1 MSAANPRPPFS
12 SDLLSSSWIEKMKKT
27 ILVLLLFL
35 LVVSP
40 FLFQLIPRYRIGH
53 ISQIGELEKKYPSC
67 HITNF
72 KSTGPL
78 VFIEQRQWSSWTI
91 VVWGIFQDDIDI
103 FQKDAR
109 SRNVNIFDDSNP
121 FFVYAYAYDYGN
133 KQLPVEDRLPIRKI
147 ATAQSN
153 SGYNYEFVND
163 KGETTSRHIQIG
175 GDVESTHFGINIDP
189 VSKKFVLNLE
199 IRH

>member
-1 MSAANPRPPFS
+1 
-12 SDLLSSSWIEKMKKT
+12 MKKTKT

-40 FLFQLIPRYRIGH
+40 FLFLLIPRYRIGH
-53 ISQIGELEKKYPSC
+53 INQIEELEKKYPLC

-109 SRNVNIFDDSNP
+109 SRNVNIFDDSDL

-133 KQLPVEDRLPIRKI
+133 KKLPAEDRLPVRKI
-147 ATAQSN
+147 ISAQSN

-163 KGETTSRHIQIG
+163 KGETTSRHIQIEG
-175 GDVESTHFGINIDP
+175 YVESTYFCIYIDP
-189 VSKKFVLNLE
+189 VSKKFVLNLQ